1 MELLGKL
8 VRWLDENAEKT
19 VIVVAYGTMT
29 AIIFVEVIRRYLFKE
44 QAAWSTTIPVY
55 LFLWIAWIGA
65 AYNVRKRAHLRFEE
79 FRGRMSYGWQ
89 FTMLMMDAILWMVMA
104 TIVLKYSIE
113 YVQLLEMNWAI
124 VPGTDSVMQWW
135 FYMATPIGWGLLI
148 VRVFQNVWEDI
159 SDFRH
164 GRPLRMS
171 MTLTSD

>member
-19 VIVVAYGTMT
+19 VIVFAYGTMT
-29 AIIFVEVIRRYLFKE
+29 AIIFVEVIRRYMFQL
-44 QAAWSTTIPVY
+44 QAPWSTTIPVY

-79 FRGRMSYGWQ
+79 FRGRMPYGWQ
-89 FTMLMMDAILWMVMA
+89 FTMLMMDAILWLIMA
-104 TIVLKYSIE
+104 SVVLKYSIE

>member
-1 MELLGKL
+1 MEFLGKT

-29 AIIFVEVIRRYLFKE
+29 AIIFVEVIRRYLFQL
-44 QAAWSTTIPVY
+44 QAPWSTTIPVY

-79 FRGRMSYGWQ
+79 FRGRMPYGWQ
-89 FTMLMMDAILWMVMA
+89 FTMLMMDAILWLVMA

-148 VRVFQNVWEDI
+148 VRVFQNVWEDV
-159 SDFRH
+159 SDFRR